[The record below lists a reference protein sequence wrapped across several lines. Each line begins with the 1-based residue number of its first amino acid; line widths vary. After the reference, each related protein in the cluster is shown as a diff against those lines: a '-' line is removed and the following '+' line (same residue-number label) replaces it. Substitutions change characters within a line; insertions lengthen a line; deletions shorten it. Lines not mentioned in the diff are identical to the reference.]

1 MKKILRGLLAVM
13 AFAVC
18 MAGAISIPS
27 RAEEAYTSEN
37 EAEAT
42 DAELQ
47 TTAGAELATVKN
59 GWVNVK
65 GGRKYYENGKA
76 VKGWKVLSGKTYY
89 FSKKNGQAVTGKKK
103 IGDARYFFDKYG
115 RMQKKVW
122 KVVNGKKFF
131 FGYNGQAKTGFCT
144 INGNRYYFND
154 KGELQ
159 KSKFFK
165 VNGKTFFVGY
175 KGHTFSGLKKVKG
188 TYYYFSKKGVSLI
201 HI

>member
-65 GGRKYYENGKA
+65 GGRKYYENGFPCWVRIPLLLPVA
-76 VKGWKVLSGKTYY
+76 LS
-89 FSKKNGQAVTGKKK
+89 SRIRNPS
-103 IGDARYFFDKYG
+103 I
-115 RMQKKVW
+115 W
-122 KVVNGKKFF
+122 P
-131 FGYNGQAKTGFCT
+131 
-144 INGNRYYFND
+144 I
-154 KGELQ
+154 
-159 KSKFFK
+159 
-165 VNGKTFFVGY
+165 
-175 KGHTFSGLKKVKG
+175 
-188 TYYYFSKKGVSLI
+188 
-201 HI
+201 

>member
-76 VKGWKVLSGKTYY
+76 VKGWMVRQLPVKRKSVMPDISLISMAECRRRSGK
-89 FSKKNGQAVTGKKK
+89 
-103 IGDARYFFDKYG
+103 
-115 RMQKKVW
+115 
-122 KVVNGKKFF
+122 
-131 FGYNGQAKTGFCT
+131 
-144 INGNRYYFND
+144 
-154 KGELQ
+154 
-159 KSKFFK
+159 
-165 VNGKTFFVGY
+165 
-175 KGHTFSGLKKVKG
+175 
-188 TYYYFSKKGVSLI
+188 
-201 HI
+201 

>member
-76 VKGWKVLSGKTYY
+76 VKGWKVLSGKPII
-89 FSKKNGQAVTGKKK
+89 SVRKMVRQ
-103 IGDARYFFDKYG
+103 
-115 RMQKKVW
+115 
-122 KVVNGKKFF
+122 
-131 FGYNGQAKTGFCT
+131 
-144 INGNRYYFND
+144 
-154 KGELQ
+154 LP
-159 KSKFFK
+159 
-165 VNGKTFFVGY
+165 
-175 KGHTFSGLKKVKG
+175 VKRR
-188 TYYYFSKKGVSLI
+188 SVMPDISLI
-201 HI
+201 SMAECRRRSGK

>member
-1 MKKILRGLLAVM
+1 MKKILRGLLAAM

-37 EAEAT
+37 EADAT

-76 VKGWKVLSGKTYY
+76 VKLEGSFRKTYY
-89 FSKKNGQAVTGKKK
+89 FSKKNGQAVTGKKE
-103 IGDARYFFDKYG
+103 DR
-115 RMQKKVW
+115 
-122 KVVNGKKFF
+122 
-131 FGYNGQAKTGFCT
+131 
-144 INGNRYYFND
+144 
-154 KGELQ
+154 
-159 KSKFFK
+159 
-165 VNGKTFFVGY
+165 
-175 KGHTFSGLKKVKG
+175 
-188 TYYYFSKKGVSLI
+188 
-201 HI
+201 

>member
-13 AFAVC
+13 AFALC

-37 EAEAT
+37 EADAT

-76 VKGWKVLSGKTYY
+76 VKGWKVDLL
-89 FSKKNGQAVTGKKK
+89 FQ
-103 IGDARYFFDKYG
+103 
-115 RMQKKVW
+115 
-122 KVVNGKKFF
+122 
-131 FGYNGQAKTGFCT
+131 
-144 INGNRYYFND
+144 
-154 KGELQ
+154 
-159 KSKFFK
+159 
-165 VNGKTFFVGY
+165 
-175 KGHTFSGLKKVKG
+175 
-188 TYYYFSKKGVSLI
+188 
-201 HI
+201 

>member
-59 GWVNVK
+59 GWRTEQNTI
-65 GGRKYYENGKA
+65 
-76 VKGWKVLSGKTYY
+76 SGA
-89 FSKKNGQAVTGKKK
+89 GAEP
-103 IGDARYFFDKYG
+103 ARIC
-115 RMQKKVW
+115 R
-122 KVVNGKKFF
+122 
-131 FGYNGQAKTGFCT
+131 
-144 INGNRYYFND
+144 
-154 KGELQ
+154 
-159 KSKFFK
+159 
-165 VNGKTFFVGY
+165 
-175 KGHTFSGLKKVKG
+175 
-188 TYYYFSKKGVSLI
+188 
-201 HI
+201 

>member
-115 RMQKKVW
+115 RIRS
-122 KVVNGKKFF
+122 GK
-131 FGYNGQAKTGFCT
+131 
-144 INGNRYYFND
+144 
-154 KGELQ
+154 
-159 KSKFFK
+159 
-165 VNGKTFFVGY
+165 
-175 KGHTFSGLKKVKG
+175 
-188 TYYYFSKKGVSLI
+188 
-201 HI
+201 

>member
-103 IGDARYFFDKYG
+103 ICCLYSSFIFWIESLFF
-115 RMQKKVW
+115 
-122 KVVNGKKFF
+122 
-131 FGYNGQAKTGFCT
+131 
-144 INGNRYYFND
+144 
-154 KGELQ
+154 
-159 KSKFFK
+159 
-165 VNGKTFFVGY
+165 
-175 KGHTFSGLKKVKG
+175 
-188 TYYYFSKKGVSLI
+188 
-201 HI
+201 